1 MIKTKEDIASQM
13 RKLVEEFHNSGSD
26 QKHFA
31 EANGISNGK
40 LHYWIK
46 KLSLPSSF
54 LSSEATSNFVPI
66 TLTSKQEAEAR
77 SIIIR
82 CTSGVEIEIPL

>member
-1 MIKTKEDIASQM
+1 M
-13 RKLVEEFHNSGSD
+13 RKLVKEFHNSGLD

-31 EANGISNGK
+31 QANCISKGK

-46 KLSLPSSF
+46 KLSLSSAPK
-54 LSSEATSNFVPI
+54 LSDATTNFIPI
-66 TLTSKQEAEAR
+66 ALTSGQEQEAG